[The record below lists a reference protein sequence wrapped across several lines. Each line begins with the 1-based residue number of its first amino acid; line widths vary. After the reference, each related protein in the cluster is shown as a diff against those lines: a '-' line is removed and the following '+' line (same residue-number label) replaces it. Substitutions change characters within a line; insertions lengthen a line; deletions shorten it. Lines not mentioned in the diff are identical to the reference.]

1 MCLQETFRGCA
12 DICIGSNCPQGE
24 CAKIGSTGGG
34 GNNGGTG
41 GGVITPPTRP
51 PAPGPTICTFA
62 GIKQQYFSP
71 AGDQY
76 CQQTCAGKLQQ
87 VLFGI
92 YVSSG
97 RWGVKEW
104 TLKNCSN
111 AIRLSDFKSKN
122 ISFKVVLNYLIL
134 TNKKYLK
141 NKKCL

>member
-1 MCLQETFRGCA
+1 MLLYYFPKCLCLQETFRGCA

-97 RWGVKEW
+97 RW
-104 TLKNCSN
+104 
-111 AIRLSDFKSKN
+111 
-122 ISFKVVLNYLIL
+122 VVI
-134 TNKKYLK
+134 K
-141 NKKCL
+141 NKHLKIVVILLGYQILKAKTFLLKWS